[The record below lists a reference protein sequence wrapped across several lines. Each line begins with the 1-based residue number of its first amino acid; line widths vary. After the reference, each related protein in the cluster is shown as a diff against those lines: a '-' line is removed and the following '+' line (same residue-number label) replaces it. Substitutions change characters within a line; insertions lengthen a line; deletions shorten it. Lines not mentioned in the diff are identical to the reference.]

1 MPSLRG
7 LVYKSAV
14 YVEAKSSEMEEI
26 VIRKFSR
33 SLCSEG
39 TCTCAHQSMLIPRS
53 SRHGRPPRPGASG
66 AAQVVAGERKPEVG
80 RRLDLGGHRQRAYG
94 LESV

>member
-1 MPSLRG
+1 
-7 LVYKSAV
+7 
-14 YVEAKSSEMEEI
+14 
-26 VIRKFSR
+26 
-33 SLCSEG
+33 
-39 TCTCAHQSMLIPRS
+39 MLIPRS
-53 SRHGRPPRPGASG
+53 SRDGRPPRSGASG